1 MNDPSVSTQE
11 HSKCFFPLLISFKVM
26 GNLLNENS
34 LGTSS
39 VRCVWWNVPVI
50 PALGRLTQEEYCEFE
65 ASQDYTA
72 RSCYKQKNPKD
83 LRILGI
89 TRSEEKMA
97 ILELGLLFS
106 IKVSNL
112 CFH

>member
-1 MNDPSVSTQE
+1 MKTLRNY
-11 HSKCFFPLLISFKVM
+11 ISQ
-26 GNLLNENS
+26 G
-34 LGTSS
+34 
-39 VRCVWWNVPVI
+39 CVVECACN
-50 PALGRLTQEEYCEFE
+50 PARGRLIQEECCEFE

-72 RSCYKQKNPKD
+72 RSCYEQKNPKD
-83 LRILGI
+83 LRIIGI

-97 ILELGLLFS
+97 ILELGLRFS